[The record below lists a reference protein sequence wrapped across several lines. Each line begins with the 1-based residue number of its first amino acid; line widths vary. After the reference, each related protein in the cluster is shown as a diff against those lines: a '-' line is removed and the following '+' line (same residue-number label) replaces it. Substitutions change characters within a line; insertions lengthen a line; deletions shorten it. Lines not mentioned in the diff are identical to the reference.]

1 MLVVYDVHYN
11 CGRAQTS
18 GQIGVVEK
26 GKKNHIAGKGSLAIT
41 LQGYMEIRS
50 SECA

>member
-1 MLVVYDVHYN
+1 MLVAYDVHYN

-18 GQIGVVEK
+18 GQIGVIER
-26 GKKNHIAGKGSLAIT
+26 GKNHIAGKGSLAIT